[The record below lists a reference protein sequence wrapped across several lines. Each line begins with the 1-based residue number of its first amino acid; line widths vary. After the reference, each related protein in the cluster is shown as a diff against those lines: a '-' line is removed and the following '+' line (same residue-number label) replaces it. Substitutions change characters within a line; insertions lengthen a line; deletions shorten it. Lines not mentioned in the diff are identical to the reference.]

1 MKNFLKGFTYNAIS
15 DIIILVGFLKE
26 VIIMNMDILKP
37 LLQAEEDYC
46 KTVGDAVL
54 KAEDYIDSC
63 RKEQTKFFDKL
74 NQEYHIF
81 EETENEK
88 LKRMLDEDGRK
99 AEIRLAETKE
109 SLRDSQQRV
118 FKEISERFK
127 REVLNSVNG

>member
-1 MKNFLKGFTYNAIS
+1 
-15 DIIILVGFLKE
+15 
-26 VIIMNMDILKP
+26 MNMDILKP